1 MSTWEGNPY
10 VAQVDRLVTS
20 LEKLSHT
27 FLGLDD
33 KEENFVREEAD
44 DLYHHVSEKVCEHCH
59 RKTEC
64 EKQDGFAVRQMLH
77 EICCAT
83 EDYGAELNVE
93 LKRSIQSRCTHAP
106 RFLRYA
112 VDAYRE
118 LAKNR
123 LFEKKMMQSRE
134 GCAVQMDSFAH
145 VLRHATVELAA
156 SIFSDEHLE
165 KKIKNRLARFG
176 VRLLSSVFFVTKDG
190 RYEIH
195 VTARLLRGECV
206 DTADVARIVSDCVAR
221 RMVPAKD
228 ESPVLRTEY
237 RTLIF
242 VEARKYYTMQGIA
255 RIGKGCEKISGDNYS
270 TLEYENGKCCMIL
283 SDGMGSGTQAC
294 RDSTLAVEMLEDLL
308 EAGFPKETA
317 LQMLNTM
324 LVMGREEVRF
334 STIDMAVFDLYQ
346 GRCELMKAGAAVTFI
361 KKADRVDM
369 IRSESLPVGVVP
381 KIEAD
386 QIDFEMDPGD
396 IMVLVTDGVTDALP
410 VGRQEEIM
418 QTIIGGREETN
429 LQEFARVVLEQVL
442 VYSGSVPADDMTVLA
457 VGLFAC

>member
-1 MSTWEGNPY
+1 MSRWEGNPY

-27 FLGLDD
+27 FLRLDEKGD
-33 KEENFVREEAD
+33 NLVREEAD
-44 DLYHHVSEKVCEHCH
+44 DLYHYVSERVCEHCH

-64 EKQDGFAVRQMLH
+64 EKQDGFVVRQMLH

-93 LKRSIQSRCTHAP
+93 LKRSIQSRCLHAP

-112 VDAYRE
+112 VDACRE
-118 LAKNR
+118 LAKDR
-123 LFEKKMMQSRE
+123 LFDRKMMQSRE

-165 KKIKNRLARFG
+165 KKIKSRLTRFG
-176 VRLLSSVFFVTKDG
+176 IRLLSSVFFVTKDG

-206 DTADVARIVSDCVAR
+206 DTQDVARIVSDCAGR
-221 RMVPAKD
+221 KMVPAKD

-242 VEARKYYTMQGIA
+242 VEAKKYYTMQGIA

-270 TLEYENGKCCMIL
+270 VLEYENGKCCMIL
-283 SDGMGSGTQAC
+283 SDGMGSGEQAC
-294 RDSTLAVEMLEDLL
+294 RDSTLAVETLEDLL

-317 LQMLNTM
+317 IQMLNTM
-324 LVMGREEVRF
+324 LFMGRDEVRF

-346 GRCELMKAGAAVTFI
+346 GRCELLKAGAAVTFI

-369 IRSESLPVGVVP
+369 IRSESLPVGVMP
-381 KIEAD
+381 KIETD
-386 QIDFEMDPGD
+386 QIDFDMEAGD

-418 QTIIGGREETN
+418 QMIIGGREETN
-429 LQEFARVVLEQVL
+429 LQEFARAVLEQVL
-442 VYSGSVPADDMTVLA
+442 AYSGSVPADDMTVFA
-457 VGLFAC
+457 IGLCAC